1 MLLTEC
7 LEGGRVMERG
17 EEKNGEWK
25 ERNVKIKKVE
35 LVELGRETY

>member
-1 MLLTEC
+1 
-7 LEGGRVMERG
+7 MERG